1 MRKARWSLH
10 AMTAIA
16 LIAMA
21 LAGMQMQALAQPAD
35 DKLVVPGE
43 RIGPL
48 KLASRLADLEAMY
61 GRATPQGRGL
71 WDLSTMYGWDAIGLR
86 VIAGTTGNVLW
97 MSVCPCGSN
106 PWAGFTTAE
115 GLGFGA
121 TEEQVR
127 AAMGPPSRTVG
138 DASGKALHFA
148 AQGIA
153 FVFESGGPQADKVS
167 GVYVYWK
174 HRSPGDTV
182 VVLGRRI
189 SSVTVGAPV
198 SAVQSQL
205 GTGFTYVRPGN
216 FEVYHWPS
224 YALAI
229 FVQDGRVVQVDAYY
243 DEYHDDLKI
252 RYATTQGLGIGSTR
266 EEVRAAFG
274 EPPQR
279 ELRGPIE
286 AWVYMN
292 QGIVFNVAISG
303 SLTGRIVGV
312 GVFAP
317 R

>member
-1 MRKARWSLH
+1 MRKARWWLH

-48 KLASRLADLEAMY
+48 KLASRLADLEAVY

-153 FVFESGGPQADKVS
+153 FVFESGG
-167 GVYVYWK
+167 
-174 HRSPGDTV
+174 
-182 VVLGRRI
+182 
-189 SSVTVGAPV
+189 
-198 SAVQSQL
+198 
-205 GTGFTYVRPGN
+205 
-216 FEVYHWPS
+216 
-224 YALAI
+224 LAI

-243 DEYHDDLKI
+243 DEHHDDLKI

-266 EEVRAAFG
+266 EEVRSAFG

-292 QGIVFNVAISG
+292 QGIVFNVATSG
-303 SLTGRIVGV
+303 SLAGRIVGV